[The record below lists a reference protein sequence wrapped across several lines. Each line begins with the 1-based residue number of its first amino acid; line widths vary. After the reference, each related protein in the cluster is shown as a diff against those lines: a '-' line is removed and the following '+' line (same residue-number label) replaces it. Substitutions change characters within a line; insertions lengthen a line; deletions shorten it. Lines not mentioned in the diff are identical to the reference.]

1 MEGPQTAEWGPALW
15 GLLHML
21 AEKSGRGTG
30 VVRWMGRGPM
40 QLCHAEERRLWA
52 NVFSSLRTSLPCPV
66 CKQHYLEYMRTNP
79 PDSILRM
86 PGPEWATALRQW
98 LWTFHN
104 AVRTQ
109 KGQAVDVPYEALATR
124 YAPNPSQ
131 YAAWKQIFQE
141 HMRRGMFVRFL
152 AREDMLRAVQAIEQL
167 WALSS

>member
-1 MEGPQTAEWGPALW
+1 
-15 GLLHML
+15 
-21 AEKSGRGTG
+21 
-30 VVRWMGRGPM
+30 
-40 QLCHAEERRLWA
+40 
-52 NVFSSLRTSLPCPV
+52 
-66 CKQHYLEYMRTNP
+66 MRTNP